1 MKASTKKQY
10 RKSAAQF
17 CALGCLVFPCLGQ
30 SAETGEPDRQALFQ
44 QKDGDSD
51 GKLSRSEFMGDQPAS
66 DEKNSRLIQWDLD
79 KDGFLSRGEYVLMG
93 RAPGKT
99 APDSTPAPTSR
110 SLTAEESERS
120 GYFEGKDGNGDGLLS
135 RAEFMGEA
143 PETEE
148 KSTRLIQWD
157 LDNDGFLSRQEYI
170 LMGKAPMKTASS
182 AIGNAQPISDSPT
195 AEELERSGYFEG
207 KDGNGDGLL
216 SRAEFMGEAPET
228 EKKRARLIQWDLDGD
243 GFLSRQEYILMGKTP
258 PQSLGGSVSATVSG
272 SAEPVVPQR
281 HGYFDQRDKN
291 SDGRLSRDEFIEGQ
305 TDRIAAEVR
314 FSQWDTND
322 DNSLARS
329 EYINMGGG
337 SSSQ

>member
-148 KSTRLIQWD
+148 K
-157 LDNDGFLSRQEYI
+157 
-170 LMGKAPMKTASS
+170 
-182 AIGNAQPISDSPT
+182 
-195 AEELERSGYFEG
+195 
-207 KDGNGDGLL
+207 
-216 SRAEFMGEAPET
+216 
-228 EKKRARLIQWDLDGD
+228 RARLIQWDLDGD

-291 SDGRLSRDEFIEGQ
+291 SDGRLSRDEFIEDQ